1 MLTVRW
7 LKYLVQAGHAVWKFK
22 FHDTGNIYYRNSNK
36 LAVRYF
42 YRNINRP
49 FSIWTRGREGGWEYV
64 CDNVIADRCVCGR
77 LYTDT
82 HNGLEFRWR
91 DNAFAN
97 STTVEDC
104 KEIFQAPDLCQ
115 VCYYKGELAQGR
127 FCPKWV
133 KQQLIEQ

>member
-1 MLTVRW
+1 M
-7 LKYLVQAGHAVWKFK
+7 QAGHAIWKFQNK
-22 FHDTGNIYYRNSNK
+22 DKIIYRNSNK
-36 LAVRYF
+36 SAVKWF
-42 YRNINRP
+42 YANIEKN
-49 FSIWTRGREGGWEYV
+49 FSIWTRSREGGWEYI
-64 CDNVIADRCVCGR
+64 CTNMPSDRCSCGR

-91 DNAFAN
+91 DNAFTV

-115 VCYYKGELAQGR
+115 VCYYKGELKAGR

-133 KQQLIEQ
+133 KQQITS